1 MRLGSVSLFRKEALD
16 IILHNLYKRLLEEPI
31 VKTAFLITEETIF
44 EQGEEKYHFK
54 INDIAIHE
62 DIYIPPK
69 LEQIPYHS
77 NNFTFKERIKILF
90 KGKI

>member
-1 MRLGSVSLFRKEALD
+1 MKLGSVSPFRKEALD
-16 IILHNLYKRLLEEPI
+16 IILHNLYERLLEEQKI
-31 VKTAFLITEETIF
+31 KKAFLIIEETIF
-44 EQGEEKYHFK
+44 EQGKEKYYFK
-54 INDIAIHE
+54 MNDIAIHE

-77 NNFTFKERIKILF
+77 NSFTFKERIKILF

>member
-1 MRLGSVSLFRKEALD
+1 MKLGSVSSFRNEALD

-31 VKTAFLITEETIF
+31 VKKAFLITEETIF
-44 EQGEEKYHFK
+44 EQGEEKYYFK

-69 LEQIPYHS
+69 NTYRS
-77 NNFTFKERIKILF
+77 DKFTFRERLKIMF
-90 KGKI
+90 KGKL